1 VGHWLYIHGDIAACH
16 VNVSL
21 FGAPQHA
28 IYEQFANYSKIKI
41 LSSSSF
47 AFVRI
52 LKFHRIIIIHNVQI
66 VISWSCGTEYLF
78 VSVELLTIILSIST
92 SVPKCKP
99 F

>member
-1 VGHWLYIHGDIAACH
+1 VGDWLYIHGNIAACH

-21 FGAPQHA
+21 PGAPQHA
-28 IYEQFANYSKIKI
+28 IHEQFANYSKIKI
-41 LSSSSF
+41 LSSFF

-52 LKFHRIIIIHNVQI
+52 LKFHGIIIIHDVQI

-78 VSVELLTIILSIST
+78 VSVELLRIILSISI